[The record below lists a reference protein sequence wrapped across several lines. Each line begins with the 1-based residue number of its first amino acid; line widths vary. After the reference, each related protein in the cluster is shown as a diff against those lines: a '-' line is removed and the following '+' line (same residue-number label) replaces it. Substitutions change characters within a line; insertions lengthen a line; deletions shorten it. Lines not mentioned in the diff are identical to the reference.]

1 MISPKSEKKNV
12 YVVNTGCWGWKRE
25 ANTLKE
31 AKEIVRE
38 DLRHEIYRIIFPCIE
53 QFDKRRWQ
61 YLTAEA
67 KLTDVKV
74 AKEIHKLYEK
84 YKEHI

>member
-1 MISPKSEKKNV
+1 MISPKCEKKNV
-12 YVVNTGCWGWKRE
+12 YVVNTGCWNGPLHAE
-25 ANTLKE
+25 TLKE
-31 AKEIVRE
+31 AKQLVKD
-38 DLRHEIYRIIFPCIE
+38 DLRHEIYRIIFPCIK

-61 YLTAEA
+61 YITAEV
-67 KLTDVKV
+67 KLTDIKV